1 MNKISYHFIQ
11 SQFTLADARLSIIC
25 ITMNCRTAYFLWLVS
40 WFFAIYT
47 EKKKKKKK
55 ILFHNK
61 KRFQKTFFVKIEQW
75 KHQEKVRN
83 LFKVD
88 NKYTRTTS
96 ITSFCCLYC
105 QMWTDFKHFYG
116 VSIAEIEQVNA
127 GWESEKNFIIVLPER
142 YSL

>member
-11 SQFTLADARLSIIC
+11 SQFTLADERLSITC

-40 WFFAIYT
+40 WLFAIYT
-47 EKKKKKKK
+47 AKKKKKK

-61 KRFQKTFFVKIEQW
+61 IRFQTTFFVQSEQW

-105 QMWTDFKHFYG
+105 QMWTDFKHLYG
-116 VSIAEIEQVNA
+116 VSIVRLNKSMPA
-127 GWESEKNFIIVLPER
+127 GKVRKTLLLYFQKGIVCK
-142 YSL
+142 